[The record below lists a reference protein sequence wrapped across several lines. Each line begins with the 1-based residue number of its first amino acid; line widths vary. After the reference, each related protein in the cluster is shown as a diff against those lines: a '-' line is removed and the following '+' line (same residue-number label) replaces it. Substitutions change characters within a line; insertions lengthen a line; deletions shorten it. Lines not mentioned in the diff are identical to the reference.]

1 MLTLFLVDKLE
12 SSQSIEVAGDEAHH
26 AIKVL
31 RIKLGE
37 EILVSDGAGNWVR
50 AVVENIEKKT
60 FMAKVLERGF
70 QEEKSPRIIVVQGL
84 PKSDRVKD
92 AIEIL
97 VESGVDLIIP
107 WQADRSISKWQKDS
121 LDKWQSAAVA
131 ATKQSRRFRKPE
143 IIDGLSLSEILEIES
158 ENSAFLVMHESATTK
173 LSEVVTSKFADM
185 SEIIIV
191 IGPEGGI
198 SDSEL
203 AILEGAGAHIV
214 GLGPEVFRSAHA
226 GGAALSAVSALIGRW

>member
-1 MLTLFLVDKLE
+1 MLTLLLVDKLE
-12 SSQSIEVAGDEAHH
+12 GADSIEVSGDEAHH

-37 EILVSDGAGNWVR
+37 EILISDGAGNWVQ
-50 AVVENIEKKT
+50 ASVENIEKKS
-60 FMAKVLERGF
+60 FIAKVLERGF
-70 QEEKSPRIIVVQGL
+70 QAEKSPRLIVVQGL

-121 LDKWQSAAVA
+121 LAKWQNVAVA
-131 ATKQSRRFRKPE
+131 ATKQSRRFRTPE
-143 IIDGLSLSEILEIES
+143 IIDGLSLSELLEIES
-158 ENSAFLVMHESATTK
+158 ANSAVLVMHESATTK

-185 SEIIIV
+185 SEILIV

-203 AILEGAGAHIV
+203 ALLEGAGAHIV

>member
-1 MLTLFLVDKLE
+1 MLTLFLIDKLE
-12 SSQSIEVAGDEAHH
+12 DSNLIEIAGDEAHH
-26 AIKVL
+26 AIKAL
-31 RIKLGE
+31 RTTVGE
-37 EILVSDGAGNWVR
+37 EILISDGAGNWVR
-50 AVVENIEKKT
+50 ASVENIEKKLFT
-60 FMAKVLERGF
+60 AKVLERGY
-70 QEEKSPRIIVVQGL
+70 QPEKSPRLIVVQGL

-143 IIDGLSLSEILEIES
+143 IIDGLSLSQLLEIES
-158 ENSAFLVMHESATTK
+158 ENSVVLVMHEAATTK
-173 LSEVVTSKFADM
+173 LSEVVTSKFSGM

-203 AILEGAGAHIV
+203 AVLKGAGAHIV

>member
-60 FMAKVLERGF
+60 FTAKVLERGF
-70 QEEKSPRIIVVQGL
+70 QEEKSPRLIVVQGL

-121 LDKWQSAAVA
+121 LVKWQSAAVA

-143 IIDGLSLSEILEIES
+143 IIDGLSLSELLEIES

-203 AILEGAGAHIV
+203 AVLEGAGAHIV

>member
-1 MLTLFLVDKLE
+1 MLTLFLVEKLE
-12 SSQSIEVAGDEAHH
+12 DSNIIEVAGDEAHH

-37 EILVSDGAGNWVR
+37 EILITDGAGNWVR
-50 AVVENIEKKT
+50 SSVESIDKKV
-60 FMAKVLERGF
+60 FSARVLERGY
-70 QEEKSPRIIVVQGL
+70 QEAKSPKLVVVQGL

-121 LDKWQSAAVA
+121 LAKWQSSVDT

-143 IIDGLSLSEILEIES
+143 IVEGLSLSQLLEIES
-158 ENSAFLVMHESATTK
+158 EKSAILVMHESATTK
-173 LSEVVTSKFADM
+173 LSEVVTTKFADL

-198 SDSEL
+198 SESEL
-203 AILEGAGAHIV
+203 ELLQGAGAHIV

>member
-1 MLTLFLVDKLE
+1 MLTLFLIEKLGD
-12 SSQSIEVAGDEAHH
+12 SSIIEIDGDEAHH

-31 RIKLGE
+31 RIKIGE
-37 EILVSDGAGNWVR
+37 EILISDGAGNWAR
-50 AVVENIEKKT
+50 ASVESIERKSFT
-60 FMAKVLERGF
+60 AKVIERGY
-70 QEEKSPRIIVVQGL
+70 QEAKSPRLAVVQGI
-84 PKSDRVKD
+84 PKSDRIKE

-121 LDKWQSAAVA
+121 LSKWESAAFA
-131 ATKQSRRFRKPE
+131 ATKQSRRFRTPE
-143 IIDGLSLSEILEIES
+143 IIEELSLSQLLEIES
-158 ENSAFLVMHESATTK
+158 ENSGILVMHESASNK
-173 LSEVVTSKFADM
+173 LSEVVTPKFADF

-191 IGPEGGI
+191 IGPEGGLTEG
-198 SDSEL
+198 EL
-203 AILEGAGAHIV
+203 ALLQSAGAHIV

>member
-12 SSQSIEVAGDEAHH
+12 DSNLIEIAGDEAHH
-26 AIKVL
+26 AINVM
-31 RIKLGE
+31 RISVRE
-37 EILVSDGAGNWVR
+37 DILISDGAGNWVR
-50 AVVENIEKKT
+50 ASVENIEKKSFT
-60 FMAKVLERGF
+60 AKVLERGF
-70 QEEKSPRIIVVQGL
+70 QPEKSPRLIVVQGL

-107 WQADRSISKWQKDS
+107 WQADRSISKWRQDS
-121 LDKWQSAAVA
+121 LGKWQSASVA

-143 IIDGLSLSEILEIES
+143 IIDGLSLSQLLEIES
-158 ENSAFLVMHESATTK
+158 ENSVVLVMHESATIK
-173 LSEVVTSKFADM
+173 LSEVVTSKFSGM

-203 AILEGAGAHIV
+203 AVLEGAGAHIV

>member
-12 SSQSIEVAGDEAHH
+12 DSNLIEVSGDEAHH

-31 RIKLGE
+31 RINIGE
-37 EILVSDGAGNWVR
+37 EILISDGAGNWVR
-50 AVVENIEKKT
+50 ASVENIEKKT
-60 FMAKVLERGF
+60 FVAKVLERGF
-70 QEEKSPRIIVVQGL
+70 QPEKSPRLIVVQGL

-121 LDKWQSAAVA
+121 LDKWKNAAVA

-143 IIDGLSLSEILEIES
+143 IIDGLSLSQLLEIES
-158 ENSAFLVMHESATTK
+158 ENSVILVMHESATTK
-173 LSEVVTSKFADM
+173 LSQVVTSKFADM

-198 SDSEL
+198 SESEL
-203 AILEGAGAHIV
+203 ELLQSVGAHIV

>member
-1 MLTLFLVDKLE
+1 MLTLFLVDKLDD
-12 SSQSIEVAGDEAHH
+12 SNLIEVSGDEAHH

-31 RIKLGE
+31 RINVSE
-37 EILVSDGAGNWVR
+37 EILISDGAGNWVR
-50 AVVENIEKKT
+50 ASVENIEKKT
-60 FMAKVLERGF
+60 FTAKVLERGF
-70 QEEKSPRIIVVQGL
+70 QPEKSPRLIVVQGL

-143 IIDGLSLSEILEIES
+143 IIDGLSLSQLLEIES
-158 ENSAFLVMHESATTK
+158 ENSAVLVMHESATTK
-173 LSEVVTSKFADM
+173 LSEVVTSKFAGM
-185 SEIIIV
+185 SEIIIM

-198 SDSEL
+198 SESEL
-203 AILEGAGAHIV
+203 TVLEGAGAHLV

>member
-1 MLTLFLVDKLE
+1 
-12 SSQSIEVAGDEAHH
+12 
-26 AIKVL
+26 VL
-31 RIKLGE
+31 RINVSE
-37 EILVSDGAGNWVR
+37 EILISDGAGNWVR
-50 AVVENIEKKT
+50 ASVENIEKKT
-60 FMAKVLERGF
+60 FTAKVLERGF
-70 QEEKSPRIIVVQGL
+70 QPEKSPRLIVVQGL

-131 ATKQSRRFRKPE
+131 ATKQSRRYRKPE
-143 IIDGLSLSEILEIES
+143 IIDGLSLSQLLEIES
-158 ENSAFLVMHESATTK
+158 ENSAVLVMHESATTK
-173 LSEVVTSKFADM
+173 LSEVVTSKFAGM

-191 IGPEGGI
+191 VGPEGGI
-198 SDSEL
+198 SESEL
-203 AILEGAGAHIV
+203 TVLEGAGAHIV

>member
-1 MLTLFLVDKLE
+1 MLTLFLIDK
-12 SSQSIEVAGDEAHH
+12 IEDSNLIEIAGDEAHH

-31 RIKLGE
+31 RITVGE
-37 EILVSDGAGNWVR
+37 EILISDGAGNWVR
-50 AVVENIEKKT
+50 ASVENIEKKSFT
-60 FMAKVLERGF
+60 AKVLERGF
-70 QEEKSPRIIVVQGL
+70 QSEKSPRLIVVQGL

-107 WQADRSISKWQKDS
+107 WQADRSISKWRQDS
-121 LDKWQSAAVA
+121 LDKWKSAAVA

-143 IIDGLSLSEILEIES
+143 IIDGLSLSQLLEIES
-158 ENSAFLVMHESATTK
+158 ENSVVLVMHESATTK
-173 LSEVVTSKFADM
+173 LSEVVTSKFSGM
-185 SEIIIV
+185 SEILIV

-203 AILEGAGAHIV
+203 AVLEGAGAHIV

>member
-1 MLTLFLVDKLE
+1 MLTLFLIDKLE
-12 SSQSIEVAGDEAHH
+12 DSNLIEIAGDEAHH

-31 RIKLGE
+31 RITAGE
-37 EILVSDGAGNWVR
+37 EILISDGAGNWVR
-50 AVVENIEKKT
+50 ASVENIEKKSFT
-60 FMAKVLERGF
+60 AKVLERGF
-70 QEEKSPRIIVVQGL
+70 QSEKSPRLIVVQGL

-107 WQADRSISKWQKDS
+107 WQADRSISKWRQDS

-143 IIDGLSLSEILEIES
+143 IIDGLSLSQLLEIES
-158 ENSAFLVMHESATTK
+158 ENSVVLVMHESATIK
-173 LSEVVTSKFADM
+173 LSEVVTSKFSGM

-203 AILEGAGAHIV
+203 AVLEGAGAHIV

>member
-12 SSQSIEVAGDEAHH
+12 DSNLIEVVGDEAHH

-31 RIKLGE
+31 RITVGE

-50 AVVENIEKKT
+50 ASVENIEKKT
-60 FMAKVLERGF
+60 FTARVSKRGF
-70 QEEKSPRIIVVQGL
+70 QPEKSPRLIVVQGL

-107 WQADRSISKWQKDS
+107 WQADRSISKWRQDS

-143 IIDGLSLSEILEIES
+143 IIDGLSLSQLLEIES
-158 ENSAFLVMHESATTK
+158 ENSVFLVMHESATTK
-173 LSEVVTSKFADM
+173 LSEVVTSKFAGM

-198 SDSEL
+198 SESEL
-203 AILEGAGAHIV
+203 AVLESAGAHIV

>member
-60 FMAKVLERGF
+60 LMAKVLERGF
-70 QEEKSPRIIVVQGL
+70 QEEKSPRLIVVQGL

-121 LDKWQSAAVA
+121 LGKWQSAAVA

-143 IIDGLSLSEILEIES
+143 IVDGLSLSQLLEIES

-173 LSEVVTSKFADM
+173 LSEVVTSKFAGM

-203 AILEGAGAHIV
+203 ALLEGAGAHIV

>member
-12 SSQSIEVAGDEAHH
+12 DSNLIEVSGDEAHH

-31 RIKLGE
+31 RINIGE
-37 EILVSDGAGNWVR
+37 EILISDGAGNWVR
-50 AVVENIEKKT
+50 ASVENIEKKT
-60 FMAKVLERGF
+60 FAAKVLERGF
-70 QEEKSPRIIVVQGL
+70 QPEKSPRLIVVQGL

-121 LDKWQSAAVA
+121 LDKWKSAAVA

-143 IIDGLSLSEILEIES
+143 IIDGLSLSQLLEIES
-158 ENSAFLVMHESATTK
+158 ENSAILVMHESATTK
-173 LSEVVTSKFADM
+173 LSQVVTSKFADM

-198 SDSEL
+198 SESEL
-203 AILEGAGAHIV
+203 ELLQSVGAHIV

>member
-70 QEEKSPRIIVVQGL
+70 QEEKSPRLIVVQGL

-143 IIDGLSLSEILEIES
+143 IVDGLSLSELLEIES

-173 LSEVVTSKFADM
+173 LSEVVTSKFAGM

-203 AILEGAGAHIV
+203 ALLEGAGAHIV

>member
-12 SSQSIEVAGDEAHH
+12 DSNLIEVSGDEAHH

-31 RIKLGE
+31 RITVGE
-37 EILVSDGAGNWVR
+37 EILLSDGVGNWVR
-50 AVVENIEKKT
+50 ASVENIEKKAFT
-60 FMAKVLERGF
+60 AKVLEHGL
-70 QEEKSPRIIVVQGL
+70 QPEKSPRLIVVQGL

-107 WQADRSISKWQKDS
+107 WQADRSISKWRQDS
-121 LDKWQSAAVA
+121 LDKWQSAVVA

-143 IIDGLSLSEILEIES
+143 IIDGLTLSQLLEIES
-158 ENSAFLVMHESATTK
+158 ENSAVLVMHESATTK
-173 LSEVVTSKFADM
+173 LSEVVTSKFGGM

-198 SDSEL
+198 SESEL
-203 AILEGAGAHIV
+203 SILESAGAHIV

>member
-12 SSQSIEVAGDEAHH
+12 DSNLIEVVGDEAHH

-31 RIKLGE
+31 RITVGE

-50 AVVENIEKKT
+50 ASIENIEKKT
-60 FMAKVLERGF
+60 FTARVLERGF
-70 QEEKSPRIIVVQGL
+70 QPEKSPRLIVVQGL

-107 WQADRSISKWQKDS
+107 WQADRSISKWRQDS

-143 IIDGLSLSEILEIES
+143 IIDGLSLSQLLEIES
-158 ENSAFLVMHESATTK
+158 ENSVFLVMHESATTK
-173 LSEVVTSKFADM
+173 LSEVVTSKFAGM

-198 SDSEL
+198 SESEL
-203 AILEGAGAHIV
+203 AVLESAGAHIV

>member
-12 SSQSIEVAGDEAHH
+12 DSNLIEVVGDEAHH

-31 RIKLGE
+31 RITVGE

-50 AVVENIEKKT
+50 ASVENIEKKT
-60 FMAKVLERGF
+60 FTARVSKRGF
-70 QEEKSPRIIVVQGL
+70 QPEKSPRLIVVQGL

-107 WQADRSISKWQKDS
+107 WQADRSISKWRQDS

-143 IIDGLSLSEILEIES
+143 IIDGLSLSQLLEIES
-158 ENSAFLVMHESATTK
+158 ENSVFLVMHESATTK
-173 LSEVVTSKFADM
+173 LSEVVTSKFAGM

-198 SDSEL
+198 SESEL
-203 AILEGAGAHIV
+203 AVIEGAGAHIV

>member
-1 MLTLFLVDKLE
+1 MLTLFLIDKLE
-12 SSQSIEVAGDEAHH
+12 DSNLIEIAGDEAHH

-31 RIKLGE
+31 RITVGE
-37 EILVSDGAGNWVR
+37 EILISDGAGNWVR
-50 AVVENIEKKT
+50 ASVENIEKKSFT
-60 FMAKVLERGF
+60 AKVLERGF
-70 QEEKSPRIIVVQGL
+70 QSEKSPRLIVVQGL

-107 WQADRSISKWQKDS
+107 WQADRSISKWRQDS

-143 IIDGLSLSEILEIES
+143 IIDGLSLSQLLEIES
-158 ENSAFLVMHESATTK
+158 ENSVVLVMHESATTK
-173 LSEVVTSKFADM
+173 LSEVVTSKFSGM

-203 AILEGAGAHIV
+203 AVLEGAGAHIV

>member
-37 EILVSDGAGNWVR
+37 EILVSDGAGNWIR

-70 QEEKSPRIIVVQGL
+70 QEEKSPRLIVVQGL

-143 IIDGLSLSEILEIES
+143 IVDGLSLSQLLEIES

-173 LSEVVTSKFADM
+173 LSEVVTSKFAGM

-203 AILEGAGAHIV
+203 AVLEGIGAHIV

>member
-12 SSQSIEVAGDEAHH
+12 DSNLIEVVGDEAHH

-31 RIKLGE
+31 RINVGE

-50 AVVENIEKKT
+50 ASIENIEKKT
-60 FMAKVLERGF
+60 FTARVLERGF
-70 QEEKSPRIIVVQGL
+70 QPEKSPRLIVVQGL

-107 WQADRSISKWQKDS
+107 WQAGRSISKWRQDS

-143 IIDGLSLSEILEIES
+143 IIDGLSLSQLLEIES
-158 ENSAFLVMHESATTK
+158 ENSVFLVMHESATTK
-173 LSEVVTSKFADM
+173 LSEVVTSKFAGM

-198 SDSEL
+198 SESEL
-203 AILEGAGAHIV
+203 AVLEGAGAHIV

>member
-1 MLTLFLVDKLE
+1 MLTLFLIEKLGD
-12 SSQSIEVAGDEAHH
+12 SSIIEIDGDEAHH

-31 RIKLGE
+31 RIQIGE
-37 EILVSDGAGNWVR
+37 EILISDGAGNW
-50 AVVENIEKKT
+50 AQASVENIERKSFT
-60 FMAKVLERGF
+60 AKVIERGY
-70 QEEKSPRIIVVQGL
+70 QEAKTPRLVVVQGI
-84 PKSDRVKD
+84 PKSDRIKE

-121 LDKWQSAAVA
+121 LSKWESAAFA
-131 ATKQSRRFRKPE
+131 ATKQSRRFRTPE
-143 IIDGLSLSEILEIES
+143 IIEELSLSQLLEIES
-158 ENSAFLVMHESATTK
+158 ENSAVLVMHESAPNK
-173 LSEVVTSKFADM
+173 LSEVVTSKFADF

-191 IGPEGGI
+191 IGPEGGLTE
-198 SDSEL
+198 SEL
-203 AILEGAGAHIV
+203 ALLQGAGAHIV

>member
-12 SSQSIEVAGDEAHH
+12 NSNLIEVSGDEAHH

-31 RIKLGE
+31 RINIGE
-37 EILVSDGAGNWVR
+37 EILISDGAGNWVR
-50 AVVENIEKKT
+50 ASVENIEKKS
-60 FMAKVLERGF
+60 FAAKVLERGF
-70 QEEKSPRIIVVQGL
+70 QQEKSPRLIVVQGL

-121 LDKWQSAAVA
+121 LDKWKNAAVA

-143 IIDGLSLSEILEIES
+143 IIAGLSLSQFLEIES
-158 ENSAFLVMHESATTK
+158 ENS
-173 LSEVVTSKFADM
+173 
-185 SEIIIV
+185 
-191 IGPEGGI
+191 GP
-198 SDSEL
+198 
-203 AILEGAGAHIV
+203 
-214 GLGPEVFRSAHA
+214 RSA
-226 GGAALSAVSALIGRW
+226 SSENVKIRVPS

>member
-70 QEEKSPRIIVVQGL
+70 QKEKSPRLIVVQGL

-121 LDKWQSAAVA
+121 LGKWQSAAVA

-143 IIDGLSLSEILEIES
+143 IVDGLSLSELLEIES

-203 AILEGAGAHIV
+203 ALLEGAGAQIV

>member
-12 SSQSIEVAGDEAHH
+12 DSNLIEVVGDEAHH

-31 RIKLGE
+31 RITVGE

-50 AVVENIEKKT
+50 ASIENIEKKT
-60 FMAKVLERGF
+60 FTARVLERGF
-70 QEEKSPRIIVVQGL
+70 QPEKSPRLIVVQGL

-107 WQADRSISKWQKDS
+107 WQADRSISKWRQDS

-143 IIDGLSLSEILEIES
+143 IIDGLTLSQLLEIES
-158 ENSAFLVMHESATTK
+158 ENSAVLVMHESATTK
-173 LSEVVTSKFADM
+173 LSEVVTSKFAGM

-198 SDSEL
+198 SESEL
-203 AILEGAGAHIV
+203 AVLEGAGAHIV

>member
-1 MLTLFLVDKLE
+1 
-12 SSQSIEVAGDEAHH
+12 
-26 AIKVL
+26 
-31 RIKLGE
+31 
-37 EILVSDGAGNWVR
+37 LVSDGAGNWVR
-50 AVVENIEKKT
+50 ASVENIEKKT
-60 FMAKVLERGF
+60 FTAKVLERGF
-70 QEEKSPRIIVVQGL
+70 QPEKSPRLIVVQGL

-97 VESGVDLIIP
+97 VESGVDQIIP

-143 IIDGLSLSEILEIES
+143 IIDGLSLSQLLEIES
-158 ENSAFLVMHESATTK
+158 ENSAVLVMHESATTK
-173 LSEVVTSKFADM
+173 LSEVVTSKFAGM

-191 IGPEGGI
+191 VGPEGGI
-198 SDSEL
+198 SESEL
-203 AILEGAGAHIV
+203 TVLEGAGAHIV

>member
-1 MLTLFLVDKLE
+1 MLTLFLIDKLE
-12 SSQSIEVAGDEAHH
+12 DSNLIEIAGDEAHH
-26 AIKVL
+26 AVKVL
-31 RIKLGE
+31 RITVGE
-37 EILVSDGAGNWVR
+37 EILISDGAGNWVR
-50 AVVENIEKKT
+50 ASVENIEKKT
-60 FMAKVLERGF
+60 FTAKVLERGF
-70 QEEKSPRIIVVQGL
+70 QPEKSPRLIVVQGL

-143 IIDGLSLSEILEIES
+143 IIDGLSLSQLLEIES
-158 ENSAFLVMHESATTK
+158 ENSVVLVMHESATTK
-173 LSEVVTSKFADM
+173 LSEVVTSKFSEM

-203 AILEGAGAHIV
+203 AILEGAGAHVV
-214 GLGPEVFRSAHA
+214 GLGPEVFRSAHS

>member
-60 FMAKVLERGF
+60 FTAKVLERGF
-70 QEEKSPRIIVVQGL
+70 QEEKSPRLIVVQGL

-143 IIDGLSLSEILEIES
+143 IVDGLSLSELLEIES

-173 LSEVVTSKFADM
+173 LSEVVTSKFAGM

-203 AILEGAGAHIV
+203 AVLEGAGAHIV

>member
-1 MLTLFLVDKLE
+1 MLTLFIVEKL
-12 SSQSIEVAGDEAHH
+12 SDSPLIEVDGDEAHH

-31 RIKLGE
+31 RIKSGE
-37 EILVSDGAGNWVR
+37 EILISDGNGNWVR
-50 AVVENIEKKT
+50 ASVENIDKKSFT
-60 FMAKVLERGF
+60 AKVLERGSR
-70 QEEKSPRIIVVQGL
+70 EPRTPKLVVVQGI
-84 PKSDRVKD
+84 PKSDRIKE

-121 LDKWQSAAVA
+121 LTKWQSTAIA
-131 ATKQSRRFRKPE
+131 ATKQSRRFNVPE
-143 IIDGLSLSEILEIES
+143 IVEELALSQLLEIES
-158 ENSAFLVMHESATTK
+158 ETGAILVMHESATKK
-173 LSEVVTSKFADM
+173 LSEVVTSKFAEL
-185 SEIIIV
+185 SEIVIV

-198 SDSEL
+198 SGAEL
-203 AILEGAGAHIV
+203 ELLQGAGAQIV